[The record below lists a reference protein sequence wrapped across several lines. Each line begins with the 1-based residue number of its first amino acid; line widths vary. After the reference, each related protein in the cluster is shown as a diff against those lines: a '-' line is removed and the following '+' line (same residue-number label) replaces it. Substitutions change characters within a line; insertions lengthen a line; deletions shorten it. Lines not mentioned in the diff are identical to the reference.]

1 MRVLITGGAGFIG
14 SHLAEAYLNRGDEV
28 LIVDDLSTGSLE
40 NLLHLQ
46 DDPDKAKRLFVTIDT
61 VLNTNIL
68 SELIETSD
76 VVVHLAAAVGVQYV
90 LDNPLSSILT
100 NVQGTE
106 KVLEFCAKFQ
116 KKVLIAST
124 SEVYG
129 KHAHAPLIESDDC
142 VYGPSTKSR
151 WSYAA
156 SKLIDEFTALAYHRS
171 RNLPVCIVRFF
182 NTVGPR
188 QTGRYGMV
196 IPRFVEQALGDRPI
210 VVYGTGRQTRTF
222 THVRDSCE
230 AVMRLLDTPEAVGE
244 VVNVGGIEET
254 SILDLAHRI
263 RKKVGSSEEPQ
274 LVPYDQVFP
283 PYFEDMQRRVPST
296 AKLRLLTGFAPRIDL
311 DQILDDVIAHHR
323 LTASAVDRP
332 TVDGLR
338 VQHIDSTLF
347 SGRFRIASVLA
358 RPSIETGKL
367 PIT

>member
-28 LIVDDLSTGSLE
+28 LVIDDLSTGSLE
-40 NLLHLQ
+40 NLIHLQ
-46 DDPDKAKRLFVTIDT
+46 DDPSKANRLSTTIDT
-61 VLNTNIL
+61 VLNAGTL
-68 SELIETSD
+68 SELIRTSD

-90 LDNPLSSILT
+90 LDNPLTSILT

-106 KVLEFCAKFQ
+106 KVLEFCARFH

-171 RNLPVCIVRFF
+171 RDLPVCIVRFF

-196 IPRFVEQALGDRPI
+196 IPRFVEQALSDRPI
-210 VVYGTGRQTRTF
+210 TVYGTGRQTRTF

-244 VVNVGGIEET
+244 VVNVGGNEEI

-263 RKKVGSSEEPQ
+263 RERVSSSAEPQ

-283 PYFEDMQRRVPST
+283 HYFEDMQRRVPST
-296 AKLRLLTGFAPRIDL
+296 AKLRLLTGFAPRIGL
-311 DQILDDVIAHHR
+311 DQILDDVIVHHR
-323 LTASAVDRP
+323 LATDAVDRP
-332 TVDGLR
+332 SVDELS
-338 VQHIDSTLF
+338 VQ
-347 SGRFRIASVLA
+347 
-358 RPSIETGKL
+358 
-367 PIT
+367 